1 MADLKVSTDRSD
13 IQARAQETANK
24 AGLRNT
30 LLLIL
35 VTMIWGGT
43 FLIVKDTV
51 KISGPFTFLALC
63 YTIGMLLL
71 AIIFRKRLL
80 RITRA
85 EVFAGLLIGLFLFA
99 GYALQTTGLQYTTVS
114 KAGFLTGLYVPLVP
128 VFSFLLL
135 RQKPTLGAIIGVV
148 SSLLGLILLSVN
160 STFNLVLGLGEMLLL
175 GCSVAFALQIVCIS
189 RFAPRVDAINLAIVQ
204 LALTAVLSFVAMPV
218 MGETYRIQPLVV
230 WGAVLFMGM
239 ADIAFCL
246 LIMNWVQQFIS
257 SNRATLVYA
266 LEPMWA
272 ALFGYLL
279 AGETL
284 SLFAWIGC
292 VFILLGMVVG
302 GLRLSSF
309 QKSSKE
315 LPQKVNDLVQP

>member
-1 MADLKVSTDRSD
+1 MTDVEVSTDRTD
-13 IQARAQETANK
+13 IQKRAQETANK
-24 AGLRNT
+24 PGLRNT

-43 FLIVKDTV
+43 FLVVKDTV

-63 YTIGMLLL
+63 YSIGTL
-71 AIIFRKRLL
+71 ALAVIFRKRLL
-80 RITRA
+80 RITRV
-85 EVFAGLLIGLFLFA
+85 EVFAGLLIGIFLFA

-135 RQKPTLGAIIGVV
+135 RQKPTFGAIIGVV
-148 SSLLGLILLSVN
+148 CSLIGLIILSVN
-160 STFNLVLGLGEMLLL
+160 STFNLVFGLGEVLLL
-175 GCSVAFALQIVCIS
+175 GCSVAFALQIICIS
-189 RFAPRVDAINLAIVQ
+189 RFAPHVDAINLAIVQ
-204 LALTAVLSFVAMPV
+204 LALTAVLSFVAMPI
-218 MGETYRIQPLVV
+218 MGETYRIPPLVV
-230 WGAVLFMGM
+230 WVAVVFMGM

-257 SNRATLVYA
+257 GNRATLIYA

-272 ALFGYLL
+272 ALFGYVL

-292 VFILLGMVVG
+292 AFILLGMIAG
-302 GLRLSSF
+302 GIRLSSF
-309 QKSSKE
+309 KTPKHQ
-315 LPQKVNDLVQP
+315 PATDND